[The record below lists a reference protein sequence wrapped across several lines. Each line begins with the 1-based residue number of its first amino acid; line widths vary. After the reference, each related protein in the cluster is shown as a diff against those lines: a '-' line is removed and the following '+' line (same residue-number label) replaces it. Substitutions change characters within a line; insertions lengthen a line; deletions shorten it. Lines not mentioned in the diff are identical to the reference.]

1 MKDARNRYR
10 NMVAAVPRDIKTEL
24 DLSFKISNRIEA
36 LMKSHHLSRK
46 QFAEALGKHPC
57 EVTKWLSGQHNFTI
71 STLAMLSEF
80 FKQPIV
86 CVEANDSDLNV
97 K

>member
-10 NMVAAVPRDIKTEL
+10 NMIAAVPKDIKTEL
-24 DLSFKISNRIEA
+24 DLSFKISNRIEE
-36 LMKSHHLSRK
+36 LMKARHLSRK
-46 QFAEALGKHPC
+46 QFAEALGKRPC

-71 STLAMLSEF
+71 STLAMLSAF

-86 CVEANDSDLNV
+86 DVN
-97 K
+97 